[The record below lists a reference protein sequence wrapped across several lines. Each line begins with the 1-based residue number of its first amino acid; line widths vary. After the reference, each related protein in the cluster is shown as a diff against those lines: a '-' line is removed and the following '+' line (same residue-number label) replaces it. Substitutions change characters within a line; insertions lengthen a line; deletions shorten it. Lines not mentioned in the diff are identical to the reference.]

1 MTTTIDAIIDKFIVN
16 KYYEVWKNHPTF
28 NKLESFWCQFYDLYI
43 ADDVE
48 GRLLNS
54 NGTGL
59 SFSPEKNL
67 FTEEQMNSIG
77 WEERFEIIHFVA
89 KEMQNDYYSY
99 EDQFQNAIISKNWK
113 FIFTTYAQYYAS
125 YHFSSC
131 SSLKYSFFNKVL
143 AEFKFKTAIAKI
155 KRNEIFILGLS
166 MKISMR
172 DCGII
177 LVN

>member
-1 MTTTIDAIIDKFIVN
+1 MTTTIDALVDKFIVN
-16 KYYEVWKNHPTF
+16 KYYEVWKKHPKF
-28 NKLESFWCQFYDLYI
+28 NKQESFWCQFYDLYI
-43 ADDVE
+43 ADEVE

-89 KEMQNDYYSY
+89 KEMRNDYYSY

-113 FIFTTYAQYYAS
+113 YIFTTYSQYYAS

-131 SSLKYSFFNKVL
+131 SSLKYLFFDMVL
-143 AEFKFKTAIAKI
+143 ADFKIKTAIAKI
-155 KRNEIFILGLS
+155 KRNKLYILGLS
-166 MKISMR
+166 MKLSMR
-172 DCGII
+172 DCGLI
-177 LVN
+177 LAN